1 MSFAR
6 KETKEGATAWATAE
20 WVLSKRDP
28 QVKGTPGVGVGG
40 LGGGA
45 GVV

>member
-20 WVLSKRDP
+20 WVLSEKAP
-28 QVKGTPGVGVGG
+28 
-40 LGGGA
+40 
-45 GVV
+45 

>member
-6 KETKEGATAWATAE
+6 EETKEGATAWATAE
-20 WVLSKRDP
+20 WVLSKQAP
-28 QVKGTPGVGVGG
+28 QVKGTWRAVGG
-40 LGGGA
+40 FGGGA